1 MTTRTNYYD
10 DPSPRSPRMWY
21 RGGVLL
27 GAAVFV
33 SILAGWPKRAGAE
46 DSTPAFNPEFV
57 TRAIRDVT
65 GRLGS
70 VETENELLK
79 VQLERM
85 HQIQQY
91 SARYGIP
98 ADLSAAIYDIALSEL
113 IDPAMAF
120 RLVWVESQFKRTARS
135 PMNAIGLTQVRL
147 ATARHYLPGLTE
159 EQLYERDTNLRVG
172 FRYLRDLLEQFDGNV
187 KHALLA
193 YNRGPTKV
201 STILAEGGDP
211 ANGYA
216 AKVLRRDPRASNVP
230 VVLN

>member
-10 DPSPRSPRMWY
+10 DPSPRSPRLWF

-33 SILAGWPKRAGAE
+33 SMLAGWPKRAGA
-46 DSTPAFNPEFV
+46 DDVAPPLKADFV
-57 TRAIRDVT
+57 TRAIRDVA
-65 GRLGS
+65 GRLGT
-70 VETENELLK
+70 VQNENELLK
-79 VQLERM
+79 LQLERVTT
-85 HQIQQY
+85 IQEY
-91 SARYGIP
+91 STRYRIP

-120 RLVWVESQFKRTARS
+120 RLVWVESQFKATARS
-135 PMNAIGLTQVRL
+135 PKDAIGLTQVQL
-147 ATARHYLPGLTE
+147 ATARQYLPGLTE
-159 EQLYERDTNLRVG
+159 AQLYERDTNLRLG

-187 KHALLA
+187 EHALLA
-193 YNRGPTKV
+193 YNRGPTRV
-201 STILAEGGDP
+201 TSIIAEGGNP

-216 AKVLRRDPRASNVP
+216 AKVLSRDARASNVP